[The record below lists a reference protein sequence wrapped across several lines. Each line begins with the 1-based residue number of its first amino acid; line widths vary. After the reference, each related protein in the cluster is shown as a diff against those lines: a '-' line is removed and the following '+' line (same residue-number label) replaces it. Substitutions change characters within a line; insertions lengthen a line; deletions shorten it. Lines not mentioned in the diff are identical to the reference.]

1 MPTTFADKGAQPG
14 ALSNHD
20 VRHLQSFL
28 TREFYSSC
36 DGQYKLAIPWAL
48 VLSIALWDAAPR
60 GRILAWFAAVTV
72 SQILSQALCAAFR
85 KASTVTDISVY
96 WKWGLTA
103 AVTVGSLLVGSAGIL
118 LFPVG
123 SLPHQFIV
131 ALFLCCI
138 GGAAAITYAVHLPGS
153 IISIFLI
160 TLPLSG
166 SFFRAG
172 SEFSVTMGAVLLL
185 FAAALVVAS
194 AHINKV
200 LHESLRLRF
209 EKDDL
214 IESVL
219 REKEKVEELNG
230 ELEAEVLERK
240 LVAASLARSEE
251 RYRAFVDSQT
261 ELVCRLIPDYGLS
274 FANEAFRRYFNTNSE
289 DLLGRNF
296 FEFVYAGDL
305 ETVRDF
311 FQSLDRSV
319 SPAKHQHRVTAAEG
333 EIRWLEWTYQVMR
346 DQLGRVKEY
355 QGVGRDITAQKKA
368 EEALQRSYEE
378 LEQRVQERTSELKE
392 ANRQLQA
399 EISDRI
405 RAEVS
410 LRESEQRFRTIFEKA
425 RDCIFVKDRELKYT
439 HLNPAMQAVFEANE
453 SDVTGLTDE
462 DLYGDEQAT
471 RLKREDVRVL
481 AGQVIEAE
489 HTLVLRGRELTFNC
503 VKVPMMNSSGEIVG
517 LCGIARDIT
526 ERLRTQVKPETGELD
541 FTSNAMS
548 RALRQVR
555 LAAKSDSIVLLLGES
570 GSGKDFLAGH
580 IHRLSSRSSGPFFSI
595 NCAALARELAES
607 ELFGH
612 EAGSFTGARTRK
624 RGMLELAEGGTLL
637 LNEIGE
643 LSPTLQSKLLTF
655 LDTRSFTRVGGEAN
669 IEVNARLIAATN
681 RDLKSEVEAGRF
693 RHDLYHRLNV
703 FTIEVPPLR
712 ERSEDVPLLVDT
724 LLNQLCT
731 NLGCGEI
738 PHMDARC
745 MPKMTQYHW
754 PGNVRELKNVLER
767 ALILSEGGKI
777 RPEYIQLWER
787 HEAANDRDRWFCAV
801 SFPDESKN
809 LNEVL
814 KNVKS
819 ELMKEALRRTSG
831 VKKDAA
837 NLLGISVDSFKYQ
850 SKTAGV

>member
-1 MPTTFADKGAQPG
+1 
-14 ALSNHD
+14 
-20 VRHLQSFL
+20 
-28 TREFYSSC
+28 
-36 DGQYKLAIPWAL
+36 
-48 VLSIALWDAAPR
+48 
-60 GRILAWFAAVTV
+60 
-72 SQILSQALCAAFR
+72 
-85 KASTVTDISVY
+85 
-96 WKWGLTA
+96 
-103 AVTVGSLLVGSAGIL
+103 
-118 LFPVG
+118 
-123 SLPHQFIV
+123 
-131 ALFLCCI
+131 
-138 GGAAAITYAVHLPGS
+138 
-153 IISIFLI
+153 
-160 TLPLSG
+160 
-166 SFFRAG
+166 
-172 SEFSVTMGAVLLL
+172 
-185 FAAALVVAS
+185 
-194 AHINKV
+194 
-200 LHESLRLRF
+200 
-209 EKDDL
+209 
-214 IESVL
+214 
-219 REKEKVEELNG
+219 
-230 ELEAEVLERK
+230 
-240 LVAASLARSEE
+240 
-251 RYRAFVDSQT
+251 
-261 ELVCRLIPDYGLS
+261 
-274 FANEAFRRYFNTNSE
+274 
-289 DLLGRNF
+289 
-296 FEFVYAGDL
+296 
-305 ETVRDF
+305 
-311 FQSLDRSV
+311 
-319 SPAKHQHRVTAAEG
+319 
-333 EIRWLEWTYQVMR
+333 
-346 DQLGRVKEY
+346 
-355 QGVGRDITAQKKA
+355 
-368 EEALQRSYEE
+368 
-378 LEQRVQERTSELKE
+378 
-392 ANRQLQA
+392 
-399 EISDRI
+399 
-405 RAEVS
+405 
-410 LRESEQRFRTIFEKA
+410 
-425 RDCIFVKDRELKYT
+425 
-439 HLNPAMQAVFEANE
+439 
-453 SDVTGLTDE
+453 
-462 DLYGDEQAT
+462 
-471 RLKREDVRVL
+471 
-481 AGQVIEAE
+481 
-489 HTLVLRGRELTFNC
+489 
-503 VKVPMMNSSGEIVG
+503 
-517 LCGIARDIT
+517 
-526 ERLRTQVKPETGELD
+526 
-541 FTSNAMS
+541 
-548 RALRQVR
+548 
-555 LAAKSDSIVLLLGES
+555 
-570 GSGKDFLAGH
+570 
-580 IHRLSSRSSGPFFSI
+580 
-595 NCAALARELAES
+595 AES